1 MNQIQIMK
9 KIAVYASVQF
19 SNFILLRDHLNPLI
33 TSENDILLCSETI
46 SVFQLVQMYAKEK
59 NISVKSFQANWK
71 LYGNNADKMRDKE
84 MIDFADELVVFEDD
98 ENERIDF
105 LKSLAVEKGIEFHI
119 LKSRWNETDFSEK
132 FTKSLSS
139 KTLEELHIELEKLN
153 EKKKLAIQKMM
164 YKEAL
169 ELHQMICEVEK
180 KLIQ

>member
-1 MNQIQIMK
+1 MK
-9 KIAVYASVQF
+9 KIAVYTSVQF
-19 SNFILLRDHLNPLI
+19 SNLILLRDHLNPLI

-98 ENERIDF
+98 ENERMNF
-105 LKSLAVEKGIEFHI
+105 LKSLAVEKGIEVHI

-139 KTLEELHIELEKLN
+139 KTLEELRAEHTKLMN
-153 EKKKLAIQKMM
+153 DKKLAVLKMK
-164 YKEAL
+164 YEKAA

-180 KLIQ
+180 MLIQ